1 MKDMILKN
9 RKGTFGE
16 ILTDYDFGSWK
27 LNYEKNNERS
37 IDFTIYKTY
46 SNSDLFDALLNE
58 MLIVW
63 EGQEYVIK
71 STSIKY
77 DGAVVSN
84 DVTAKHIFMEFQ
96 NHYIQKD
103 LENEEMN
110 SDETTD
116 EDNKPTMTL
125 EQYLEFGFKGN
136 KLGFTYEI
144 KGKFTNRVT
153 IDELGNKNGMEF
165 LTEGAELFNY
175 IYFADNKKIYIY
187 DEETF
192 YQMADI
198 PLIYKYNSSEVQAT
212 VTTTD
217 VKTYIQGYGKK
228 KTKAETKN
236 YSPVKP
242 PNLNYSGTFIKEGTW
257 KTEYIGATYWKEFN
271 CKWGNET
278 LEWSLKKMSKGGK
291 LDIFLDD
298 EYIGSYEC
306 YSKTATTENI
316 IIAKGLKKGTHKFKA
331 IFRGGISGVDYK
343 ESKPCMYVG
352 TEKSTVLNITAVLKG
367 SDVYHTYAEYKS
379 PNVDAFDW
387 SEAPTV
393 FDDDAL
399 DEDELLEIIKAKL
412 NDKPTVEVSTNY
424 LGSME
429 EKHYIRND
437 DVKENHMIRFIH
449 QPLGYNLDLKV
460 VKITES
466 HPIVNQPVEVDFSNS
481 PTDIIKIQQGIN
493 RNIKKVN
500 NLVKGASLGGSSFS
514 MPRLA
519 SDSIGSV
526 LVDE

>member
-1 MKDMILKN
+1 MESLVLKN

-16 ILTDYDFGSWK
+16 IITDFDYGSFK
-27 LNYEKNNERS
+27 YEYEKNNERS
-37 IDFTIYKTY
+37 IVFTIYKT
-46 SNSDLFDALLNE
+46 SLNADIFDALSNE
-58 MLIVW
+58 MLILW
-63 EGQEYVIK
+63 KGQAYVIK

-77 DGAVVSN
+77 DGEI
-84 DVTAKHIFMEFQ
+84 VTNEIIAKHIFMEFQ

-144 KGKFTNRVT
+144 KGKFTNRVA
-153 IDELGNKNGMEF
+153 IDELGDKNGMEF

-175 IYFADNKKIYIY
+175 IYFADNKKIHIY

-236 YSPVKP
+236 YNPVKP
-242 PNLNYSGTFIKEGTW
+242 KDISYSGTFIKDGTW
-257 KTEYIGATYWKEFN
+257 RTEVVGASYSKEIN

-278 LEWSLKKMSKGGK
+278 LEWTLKKMAKGGL
-291 LDIFLDD
+291 LDIYLDN
-298 EYIGSYEC
+298 ELVGRYEC
-306 YSKTATTENI
+306 YSKTATSEKIVVARNLS
-316 IIAKGLKKGTHKFKA
+316 KGNHTFKA
-331 IFRGGISGVDYK
+331 VYRGAKPGIDYK
-343 ESKPCMYVG
+343 KSKPCMYVG

-367 SDVYHTYAEYKS
+367 ADIYHAYAEYKS
-379 PNVDAFDW
+379 PNIDAFGF

-393 FDDDAL
+393 FDDNAL
-399 DEDELLEIIKAKL
+399 DKEELLKKIKDEL
-412 NDKPTVEVSTNY
+412 NDQPTVEVSTNY
-424 LGSME
+424 LGSVE
-429 EKHYIRND
+429 EKHYIGHND
-437 DVKENHMIRFIH
+437 IKENNTIRFIH

-460 VKITES
+460 VKLTVP
-466 HPIVNQPVEVDFSNS
+466 HPLVNEPIEVDFSNS

-493 RNIKKVN
+493 RNINKVN
-500 NLVKGASLGGSSFS
+500 NLVKGGSLGGSSS
-514 MPRLA
+514 TMPKLA

>member
-1 MKDMILKN
+1 MRDMVLKN
-9 RKGTFGE
+9 KKGTFGE
-16 ILTDYDFGSWK
+16 ILVDYDFGSWK

-46 SNSDLFDALLNE
+46 MNSDLFDALLNE
-58 MLIVW
+58 MLVVW
-63 EGQEYVIK
+63 KGQEYVIK

-103 LENEEMN
+103 LEDEEMN
-110 SDETTD
+110 NEETTD

-125 EQYLEFGFKGN
+125 EQYLEFGFNGN

-144 KGKFTNRVT
+144 KGDFTQRVA

-192 YQMADI
+192 YQMSDI

-217 VKTYIQGYGKK
+217 IKTYIQGYGKK
-228 KTKAETKN
+228 KTKTETKN
-236 YSPVKP
+236 YNPVKP
-242 PNLNYSGTFIKEGTW
+242 PNLNYSGKFFKEGTW
-257 KTEYIGATYWKEFN
+257 RTQEVGASYSKEFD

-278 LEWSLKKMSKGGK
+278 LTWSLKKLSRGGLLDVYIDNVKIDRYSCYSHTARTESIVIARNLSKGKHTFKAVFIGPEPNAK
-291 LDIFLDD
+291 
-298 EYIGSYEC
+298 EY
-306 YSKTATTENI
+306 KTAP
-316 IIAKGLKKGTHKFKA
+316 
-331 IFRGGISGVDYK
+331 V
-343 ESKPCMYVG
+343 MYVG
-352 TEKSTVLNITAVLKG
+352 TEKSTTLNLTAVLKG
-367 SDVYHTYAEYKS
+367 SDLYHTYAEYKS
-379 PNVDAFDW
+379 PNAEEFGW

-393 FDDDAL
+393 FDDNVL
-399 DEDELLEIIKAKL
+399 DKAELLEKLKNEL
-412 NDKPTVEVSTNY
+412 NDEPTVEVSTNY
-424 LGSME
+424 LGSVE
-429 EKHYIRND
+429 EKYYLKND
-437 DVKENHMIRFIH
+437 DIHENSEIRFIH

-460 VKITES
+460 VKLTYS
-466 HPIVNQPVEVDFSNS
+466 HPLINEPVEVDFSNS
-481 PTDIIKIQQGIN
+481 PTDIIKIQQGIS
-493 RNIKKVN
+493 RNIKKMN
-500 NLVKGASLGGSSFS
+500 NLVKGGSLGGSSFT